1 MQEQYVSIP
10 QSELRNLLLKAS
22 KVKKLTVQLEHA
34 NNQLENALEYI
45 SELHRQNDDK
55 SKSITDLEV
64 NYKTLET
71 NYNEIISYKAN

>member
-1 MQEQYVSIP
+1 MQEPYVSIS

-22 KVKKLTVQLEHA
+22 KVEKLTIQLEHA

-55 SKSITDLEV
+55 SKNIADLEV

-71 NYNEIISYKAN
+71 NYNEVISYKAN

>member
-1 MQEQYVSIP
+1 MQEPYVSIS

-22 KVKKLTVQLEHA
+22 SVEKLTVQLEHA

-45 SELHRQNDDK
+45 SELHKQNDDK
-55 SKSITDLEV
+55 SKNIVDLEV

-71 NYNEIISYKAN
+71 NYNEVISYKAN

>member
-1 MQEQYVSIP
+1 MQEPYVSIP
-10 QSELRNLLLKAS
+10 QSELRNLLLNAS
-22 KVKKLTVQLEHA
+22 KVEKLTVQLEHA
-34 NNQLENALEYI
+34 NNQLENTLEYI

-71 NYNEIISYKAN
+71 NYNEVISYKAN

>member
-1 MQEQYVSIP
+1 MQEPYVSIS

-22 KVKKLTVQLEHA
+22 KVEKLTVQLEHA

>member
-1 MQEQYVSIP
+1 MQELYVSIP
-10 QSELRNLLLKAS
+10 QSELRNLLLNAS
-22 KVKKLTVQLEHA
+22 KVEKLTVQLEHA

-55 SKSITDLEV
+55 SKSIADLEV

>member
-1 MQEQYVSIP
+1 MQEPYVSIP
-10 QSELRNLLLKAS
+10 QSELRNLLLKSS
-22 KVKKLTVQLEHA
+22 KVEKLTVQLEHA

-45 SELHRQNDDK
+45 SELHRQNDNK
-55 SKSITDLEV
+55 SKIIADLEV